1 MLSDTRQFKPLVSK
15 LAMGLSIPIYPSVD
29 TLVKR
34 YGGERYR
41 EQILDRIAEYK
52 VLSVC
57 VVHK

>member
-1 MLSDTRQFKPLVSK
+1 
-15 LAMGLSIPIYPSVD
+15 MGLSIPIYPSVD

-57 VVHK
+57 VVHE